1 MSQAEAKPNSVASLT
16 GLLLPLTDRTLLL
29 PNAAVAE
36 LIPYRGVQ
44 SNPELPAW
52 LVGLVAWRD
61 LRLPLLS
68 FEAAAGGS
76 APKLGAT
83 SRIAVIN
90 AIGGRPQVKFLA
102 LLLQGIP
109 RSLKVD
115 SGLPR
120 ANAPLAPLE
129 LAAVD
134 LGDGIAK
141 IPDLERLEQKLV
153 DAGLI

>member
-29 PNAAVAE
+29 PNTAVAE

-68 FEAAAGGS
+68 FEAAAGGTL
-76 APKLGAT
+76 KLGAT
-83 SRIAVIN
+83 PRIAVIN
-90 AIGGRPQVKFLA
+90 AIGGRPQVKFIA

-120 ANAPLAPLE
+120 ADAPLAPLE

-134 LGDGIAK
+134 LGDGIAR
-141 IPDLERLEQKLV
+141 IPDLEGLEQKLA